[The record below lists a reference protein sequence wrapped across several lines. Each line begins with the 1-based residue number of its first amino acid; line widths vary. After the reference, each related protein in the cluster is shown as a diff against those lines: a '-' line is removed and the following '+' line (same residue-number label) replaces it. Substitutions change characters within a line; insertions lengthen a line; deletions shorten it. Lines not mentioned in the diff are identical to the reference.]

1 LPPATRRPVAAAQW
15 PDNLKE
21 AVMRSAARIIG
32 LALTLTMV
40 ALAPGPAGAQ
50 SATKQSATKSAES
63 TLDAFKDYTI
73 EKKNDAVAHGK
84 KLLRDADVKLKQVER
99 QTAKSTGEVK
109 TAAQQQMKELK
120 AKRADLSRKLDD
132 MGKATAASWDKA
144 KEGFTDGVKDLQ
156 QGYDKVVALFK

>member
-1 LPPATRRPVAAAQW
+1 
-15 PDNLKE
+15 
-21 AVMRSAARIIG
+21 MRSAARIIG
-32 LALTLTMV
+32 LALTLAMV
-40 ALAPGPAGAQ
+40 SLSPGLAGAQ

-63 TLDAFKDYTI
+63 TMDTFKDYTI

-84 KLLRDADVKLKQVER
+84 KLLRDADGKLKQLEQ

-132 MGKATAASWDKA
+132 MGKATAASWDSA
-144 KEGFTDGVKDLQ
+144 KQGFTDGVKDLQ

>member
-1 LPPATRRPVAAAQW
+1 
-15 PDNLKE
+15 
-21 AVMRSAARIIG
+21 MRSAARIIG
-32 LALTLTMV
+32 LALTL
-40 ALAPGPAGAQ
+40 ALVSLSAGPAGAQ

-63 TLDAFKDYTI
+63 TMDAFKDYTI

-84 KLLRDADVKLKQVER
+84 RLLRDADGKLKQLEQ

-120 AKRADLSRKLDD
+120 AQRADLSRKLDD
-132 MGKATAASWDKA
+132 MGKATAASWDSA
-144 KEGFTDGVKDLQ
+144 KKGFTDGVKDLQ